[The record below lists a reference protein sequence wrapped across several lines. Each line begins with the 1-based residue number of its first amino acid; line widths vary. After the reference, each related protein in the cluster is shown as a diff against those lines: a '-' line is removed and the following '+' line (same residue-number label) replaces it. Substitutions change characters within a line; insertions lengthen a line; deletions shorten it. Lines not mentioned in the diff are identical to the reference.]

1 MGGVIVI
8 VGLYLVLW
16 GKERDKECREQQTEK
31 QPDSTYEK
39 QNKAREV
46 SATDNGE
53 KDEMKEF
60 YAV

>member
-16 GKERDKECREQQTEK
+16 GKERDKECREQTEK

-39 QNKAREV
+39 QNGAREI
-46 SATDNGE
+46 SATNNGE